1 MQPEIITPIRIIEMK
16 KKTAFPIAY
25 SNGSN
30 YILKGGET
38 QQEIKAKNHD
48 VYNAHQQTRER
59 SVSGVRI

>member
-1 MQPEIITPIRIIEMK
+1 MK